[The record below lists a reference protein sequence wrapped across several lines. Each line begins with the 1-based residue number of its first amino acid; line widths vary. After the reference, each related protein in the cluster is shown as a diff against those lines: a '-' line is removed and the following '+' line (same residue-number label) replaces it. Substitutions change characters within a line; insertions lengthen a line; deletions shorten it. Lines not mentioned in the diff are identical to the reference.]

1 MKLNIFKA
9 ITPLAL
15 AAVVGLQ
22 LTSCTDMIDES
33 IKDPQTNT
41 VLDKDGLLAKIYSS
55 MVLTGQKGSD
65 GNADMKQFDEGNSS
79 MYRRVFEANEMC
91 ADESIWTWQNDAGI
105 PELTNIS
112 WNSSHGYNELTY
124 YRLAYNITLCNHYLE
139 ATDGASDATT
149 CQYRAEVR
157 FIRAL
162 MQYYFIDLY
171 GKMPYTTTVSADY
184 PLEKGGQELFD
195 IIVAELESITNSD
208 SKEQLLDFAGDDA
221 NYGRADK
228 VAAKLL
234 LARLYLNA
242 KVYTGTAQW
251 QKAVDYATEVIKSN
265 YKLNE
270 TALGDYN
277 AYEQI
282 FMGDNGENPNARQE
296 IIFPIR
302 CDGAT
307 SRSYGGS
314 VYTVA
319 STTGSGTPDQGLS
332 SSQWTCNRARQA
344 LIDKFVDNGASLE
357 KQDISAHEFA
367 KRANDDRALFF
378 VDASRTYSTEEK
390 TTFTAGFG
398 ILKWSN
404 VYATGGT
411 PKDVKF
417 ADTDIPLFR
426 VAEAYLTRAEANF
439 RLGNTEEAKNDI
451 NTIRKRAHATEY
463 SQSITER
470 DIIDEWCREFYFEGR
485 RRSDLVRFG
494 LFTSGKYLWDWK
506 GGTYAGNGVNS
517 TFNVYPIPYSDL
529 TANPNMHQNQ
539 GY

>member
-242 KVYTGTAQW
+242 KVYTGTEQWAKAKEQCEAIMNSGHFHLTPTYAQNFAIHNEGSTEAILAIPYSSIYTSHTFYPFVLTLNEDIFPAYNITAGTW
-251 QKAVDYATEVIKSN
+251 NGTHMGQPDFMARYDANDTRKTDTWLFGDIYDSNGQRVMVDDLDAQGKPIKLPYSLLDTPIPEDHFGRGLDRMEGARFIKWPYQTDGSLTSYSVDMENDFILMRYADVVLMYVECLLRDNKAVDAAAVPEFQ
-265 YKLNE
+265 
-270 TALGDYN
+270 
-277 AYEQI
+277 QI
-282 FMGDNGENPNARQE
+282 R
-296 IIFPIR
+296 
-302 CDGAT
+302 
-307 SRSYGGS
+307 
-314 VYTVA
+314 
-319 STTGSGTPDQGLS
+319 
-332 SSQWTCNRARQA
+332 
-344 LIDKFVDNGASLE
+344 
-357 KQDISAHEFA
+357 
-367 KRANDDRALFF
+367 
-378 VDASRTYSTEEK
+378 
-390 TTFTAGFG
+390 
-398 ILKWSN
+398 
-404 VYATGGT
+404 
-411 PKDVKF
+411 
-417 ADTDIPLFR
+417 
-426 VAEAYLTRAEANF
+426 TRAGLAPIAAADLNLDSF
-439 RLGNTEEAKNDI
+439 FEERQKEMAL
-451 NTIRKRAHATEY
+451 
-463 SQSITER
+463 
-470 DIIDEWCREFYFEGR
+470 EGWVHN
-485 RRSDLVRFG
+485 DLVRFD
-494 LFTSGKYLWDWK
+494 KYLEAWWAKPADSDP
-506 GGTYAGNGVNS
+506 GHILL
-517 TFNVYPIPYSDL
+517 PIPEDKRS
-529 TANPNMHQNQ
+529 ANPNLNPQNP